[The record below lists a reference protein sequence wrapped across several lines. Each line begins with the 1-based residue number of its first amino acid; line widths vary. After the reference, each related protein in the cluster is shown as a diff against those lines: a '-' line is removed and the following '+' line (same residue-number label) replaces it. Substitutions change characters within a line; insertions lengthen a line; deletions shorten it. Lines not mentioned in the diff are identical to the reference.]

1 MDNIKRW
8 LVYIIRFGRIVGR
21 LLGGFGIT
29 ALSVQQQS
37 RLKLPCDLD
46 AYFEDC

>member
-21 LLGGFGIT
+21 LLGGL
-29 ALSVQQQS
+29 LSVS
-37 RLKLPCDLD
+37 NSKVDLN
-46 AYFEDC
+46 FTQGG